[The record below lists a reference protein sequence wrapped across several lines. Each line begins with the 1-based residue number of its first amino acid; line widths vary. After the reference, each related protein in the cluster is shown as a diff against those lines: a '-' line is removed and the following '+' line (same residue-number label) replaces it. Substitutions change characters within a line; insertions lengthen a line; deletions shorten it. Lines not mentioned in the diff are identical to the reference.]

1 MNKIRNFKMKVD
13 KKLLGIGCAAMCA
26 VPSFAQESTPTFDVS
41 ALDNLTTALNTLNTK
56 AGLVMS
62 ALAVIALTVVVGV
75 IVLKLT
81 KKGSRA
87 G

>member
-1 MNKIRNFKMKVD
+1 MNKICNLKMKVD
-13 KKLLGIGCAAMCA
+13 KKLIGIGCAVMCA
-26 VPSFAQESTPTFDVS
+26 VPSFAQDAPSYDVS
-41 ALDNLTTALNTLNTK
+41 ALDNLTTALATLNTK
-56 AGLVMS
+56 ASAVMT

>member
-26 VPSFAQESTPTFDVS
+26 VPSFAQDAPSYDLS
-41 ALDNLTTALNTLNTK
+41 ALDDLTTALGTLNTK
-56 AGLVMS
+56 ASAVMA
-62 ALAVIALTVVVGV
+62 ALAVLALTVVVGI

>member
-1 MNKIRNFKMKVD
+1 MNKIRNFKLKVD

-26 VPSFAQESTPTFDVS
+26 VPSFAEDAPTFDVS